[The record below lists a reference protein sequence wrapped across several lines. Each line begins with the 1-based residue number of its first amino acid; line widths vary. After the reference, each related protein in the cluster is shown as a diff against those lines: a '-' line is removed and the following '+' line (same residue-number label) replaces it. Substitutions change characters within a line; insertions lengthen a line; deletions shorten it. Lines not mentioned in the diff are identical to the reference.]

1 MNHKSYT
8 FDIDDWEVVPD
19 TSNNV
24 ENRYIENAFI
34 ENIYN
39 ENWYNNDIH
48 TKFLKLNL
56 DNTILDNTILDNKI
70 LDNKI
75 LDNTILDNTI
85 LDNKQIIKDVW
96 EDKNI
101 KEIIENAKKSW
112 NEKIYNNEI
121 QKEYIKNKFTKKRK
135 MS

>member
-56 DNTILDNTILDNKI
+56 DNKI
-70 LDNKI
+70 LDNK
-75 LDNTILDNTI
+75 I

-101 KEIIENAKKSW
+101 KEIIENSKKSW

>member
-56 DNTILDNTILDNKI
+56 DNTILDNTLLDNTILDNKI
-70 LDNKI
+70 LDNK
-75 LDNTILDNTI
+75 I

>member
-8 FDIDDWEVVPD
+8 FDIDDWEVVLD

-56 DNTILDNTILDNKI
+56 DNTLLDNKILDNTLLDNKI
-70 LDNKI
+70 LDNKH
-75 LDNTILDNTI
+75 
-85 LDNKQIIKDVW
+85 IIKDVW

-112 NEKIYNNEI
+112 NEKIHNNEI

>member
-8 FDIDDWEVVPD
+8 VDIDDWEVVPD

-56 DNTILDNTILDNKI
+56 DNTILDNTLLDNTILDNKI
-70 LDNKI
+70 LDNK
-75 LDNTILDNTI
+75 I

>member
-70 LDNKI
+70 LDN
-75 LDNTILDNTI
+75 TILDNKI

>member
-56 DNTILDNTILDNKI
+56 DNTLLDNTILDNT
-70 LDNKI
+70 I

-121 QKEYIKNKFTKKRK
+121 QTEYIKNKFTKKRK